1 MRGEAGAGYGET
13 GKFSRGRPLESK
25 GRESLSPTCT
35 PRGSLS
41 CQGRFGHRHWKVLA
55 REVGV
60 KRQEVELNIR
70 QKRNKILTNV

>member
-1 MRGEAGAGYGET
+1 M

-25 GRESLSPTCT
+25 GSESLSPTCT

-41 CQGRFGHRHWKVLA
+41 CQVRNTGRFGHRDCKVLA
-55 REVGV
+55 GEVGV
-60 KRQEVELNIR
+60 KRQEMELNIR